1 MRNKF
6 AEVIYKEG
14 LKNDKICVVVADI
27 SPAGSIAEFRKKYP
41 KRFINCG
48 VAEQAMIGIASG
60 LALEGMRPFCYTIA
74 TFSVFR
80 PYEFIRVD
88 VCYQN
93 LPVTIIGM
101 GAGVIYS
108 TLGSTHHTMEDV
120 TLMKSL
126 PNMTVI
132 APCDP
137 TEMKLATEWAA
148 NRKSGP
154 VYMRLGKVGEP
165 DLTESAPEKFTIG
178 KIRKIKKGDKICII
192 SYGTIL
198 KKAFDVCESI
208 NKIRKFNPSIYS
220 CHTVKPLDFQRL
232 KMIFSS
238 YQKIFIIEEQVESGS
253 LAQEIKSFAF
263 SQKYKGKIINFNL
276 KDQFIHS
283 YGSYEDLLNKHG
295 ISTKKIKSVLLK
307 EISNI

>member
-6 AEVIYKEG
+6 AEVIYQEG
-14 LKNDKICVVVADI
+14 MKNDKICVVVADI

-60 LALEGMRPFCYTIA
+60 LALKGMRPFCYTIA

-120 TLMKSL
+120 TLMKAL

-137 TEMKLATEWAA
+137 AEMKLATQWAA
-148 NRKSGP
+148 NRKYGP

-165 DLTESAPEKFTIG
+165 NLTENAPEDFKIG
-178 KIRKIKKGDKICII
+178 KIRQVKKGKDVCII

-198 KKAFDVCESI
+198 KKAFDICSDLKNV
-208 NKIRKFNPSIYS
+208 KIKPSIYS
-220 CHTVKPLDFQRL
+220 CHTIKPLDYNRL
-232 KMIFSS
+232 EIILDTYK
-238 YQKIFIIEEQVESGS
+238 KIFIIEEQVESGS
-253 LAQEIKSFAF
+253 LAQEIKSFALNK
-263 SQKYKGKIINFNL
+263 SYVGKIENFNL
-276 KDQFIHS
+276 KDKFIHS
-283 YGSYEDLLNKHG
+283 YGSYEDLLDKHG
-295 ISTKKIKSVLLK
+295 ISTKKIKIAFTKALNK
-307 EISNI
+307 K

>member
-14 LKNDKICVVVADI
+14 IKNDKICVVVADI

-60 LALEGMRPFCYTIA
+60 LALKGMRPFCYTIA

-120 TLMKSL
+120 TLMKAL

-137 TEMKLATEWAA
+137 AEMKLATQWAA

-165 DLTESAPEKFTIG
+165 DLTKDAPEKFKIG
-178 KIRKIKKGDKICII
+178 KIRQVKKGKDVCII

-198 KKAFDVCESI
+198 KKAFEISSDLK
-208 NKIRKFNPSIYS
+208 KIKPSIYS
-220 CHTVKPLDFQRL
+220 CHTIKPLDYARL
-232 KMIFSS
+232 KKIFNN
-238 YQKIFIIEEQVESGS
+238 YKKIFIIEEQVESGG
-253 LAQEIKSFAF
+253 LAEEIKSFAF
-263 SQKYKGKIINFNL
+263 SNSYNGKIINFNL
-276 KDQFIHS
+276 KDKFIHC
-283 YGSYEDLLNKHG
+283 YGSYEELLDKHG
-295 ISTKKIKSVLLK
+295 MSSKKIKSIFNK
-307 EISNI
+307 EIQKK

>member
-14 LKNDKICVVVADI
+14 IKNKKICVVVADI
-27 SPAGSIAEFRKKYP
+27 SPAGSIAKFREQYP

-60 LALEGMRPFCYTIA
+60 LALKGMRPFCYTIA

-120 TLMKSL
+120 TLMKAL

-137 TEMKLATEWAA
+137 SEMRLATKWAV

-165 DLTESAPEKFTIG
+165 DLTKYAPENFKIG
-178 KIRKIKKGDKICII
+178 KIRLVKKGINICII

-198 KKAFDVCESI
+198 KKAFDIVDDL
-208 NKIRKFNPSIYS
+208 KKTKVNPSIYS
-220 CHTVKPLDFQRL
+220 CHTIKPLDFKRL
-232 KMIFSS
+232 EKIFNTHK
-238 YQKIFIIEEQVESGS
+238 KIFIIEEQVESGS
-253 LAQEIKSFAF
+253 LAQEIKSFAL
-263 SQKYKGKIINFNL
+263 SKSYKGKIVNFNL
-276 KDQFIHS
+276 KDKFIHS
-283 YGSYEDLLNKHG
+283 YGSYEDLLDKHG
-295 ISTKKIKSVLLK
+295 ISTKKIKSAFIK
-307 EISNI
+307 AIKKS

>member
-6 AEVIYKEG
+6 AETIYKEG
-14 LKNDKICVVVADI
+14 IKNNKICVIVADI
-27 SPAGSIAEFRKKYP
+27 SPAGSIADFRKKYP

-60 LALEGMRPFCYTIA
+60 LALKGMRPFCYTIA
-74 TFSVFR
+74 AFSVFR

-108 TLGSTHHTMEDV
+108 TLGSTHHTMEDI
-120 TLMKSL
+120 TLMKAL

-137 TEMKLATEWAA
+137 TEMKLAIQWAV

-154 VYMRLGKVGEP
+154 VYIRLGKVGEP
-165 DLTESAPEKFTIG
+165 DLTKSAPEKFQIG
-178 KIRKIKKGDKICII
+178 KIRNIKKGKDICII

-198 KKAFDVCESI
+198 KKAFEIC
-208 NKIRKFNPSIYS
+208 NTLKKIKPSIYS
-220 CHTVKPLDFQRL
+220 CHTIKPLDYARL
-232 KMIFSS
+232 NKIFNN
-238 YQKIFIIEEQVESGS
+238 YKKIFIIEEQVESGS
-253 LAQEIKSFAF
+253 LAEEIKSFAF
-263 SQKYKGKIINFNL
+263 SNGFKGKIINFNL
-276 KDQFIHS
+276 KDNFIHC
-283 YGSYEDLLNKHG
+283 YGSYEELLDKHG
-295 ISTKKIKSVLLK
+295 MSSKKIKSIFNR
-307 EISNI
+307 EI

>member
-6 AEVIYKEG
+6 AEVIYEEG
-14 LKNDKICVVVADI
+14 IKDEKICVIVADI

-60 LALEGMRPFCYTIA
+60 LALKGMKPFCYTIA

-120 TLMKSL
+120 TLMKAL
-126 PNMTVI
+126 PNMSVV

-137 TEMKLATEWAA
+137 SEMKLATKWAA
-148 NRKSGP
+148 RRKEGP
-154 VYMRLGKVGEP
+154 LYMRLGKVGEP
-165 DLTESAPEKFTIG
+165 DLTKNAVEPFKIG
-178 KIRKIKKGDKICII
+178 KIRKLKKGSQYCVI

-198 KKAFDVCESI
+198 KKAFEVRNEFKKRNISI
-208 NKIRKFNPSIYS
+208 SIYS
-220 CHTVKPLDFQRL
+220 CHTIKPLDYKRL
-232 KMIFSS
+232 KEI
-238 YQKIFIIEEQVESGS
+238 YKKYKKIFIIEEQVESGS
-253 LAQEIKSFAF
+253 LAEEIKSFALD
-263 SQKYKGKIINFNL
+263 QKYKGKIVNFNL
-276 KDQFIHS
+276 KNRFIHC
-283 YGSYEDLLNKHG
+283 YGSYEELLDKHELSSKKILNK
-295 ISTKKIKSVLLK
+295 IRK
-307 EISNI
+307 EIN

>member
-14 LKNDKICVVVADI
+14 IKNEKICVVVADI
-27 SPAGSIAEFRKKYP
+27 SPAGSIDEFRKKYP
-41 KRFINCG
+41 NRFINCG

-60 LALEGMRPFCYTIA
+60 LALKGMRPFCYTIA
-74 TFSVFR
+74 SFSVFR

-120 TLMKSL
+120 TLMKAL

-137 TEMKLATEWAA
+137 VEMKLATQWAA
-148 NRKSGP
+148 NRKTGP

-165 DLTESAPEKFTIG
+165 NLTKDAPESLKIG
-178 KIRKIKKGDKICII
+178 KIRQVKKGKEVCII

-198 KKAFDVCESI
+198 KKAFDVCYDL
-208 NKIRKFNPSIYS
+208 NKKNIKPSIYS
-220 CHTVKPLDFQRL
+220 FHTIKPLDYKRL
-232 KMIFSS
+232 KKIFNT
-238 YQKIFIIEEQVESGS
+238 YKKIFIIEEQVESGS
-253 LAQEIKSFAF
+253 LAEEIKSFAF
-263 SQKYKGKIINFNL
+263 SNRYKGRIINFNL
-276 KDQFIHS
+276 KDRFIHS
-283 YGSYEDLLNKHG
+283 YGSYEELLDKHG
-295 ISTKKIKSVLLK
+295 ISSRKIKDAFAK
-307 EISNI
+307 ELYKN